1 MRTSGSISK
10 QARVVGLVFIFLS
23 VYFCGGGGLLKQM
36 QPPVVSAD
44 GTFQNLPFSQD
55 WSNTGQITTDDN
67 WAGVPGVIGFR
78 GDDLTT
84 VTATDPQTILV
95 DGSGTPVDVIANQ
108 ANPNTQATGGVGEFD
123 GIANPT
129 VALQGSGTADAPHI
143 VIHLNTTG
151 LSNIVVAYQLRDID
165 GSTDNAVQPVALQF
179 RVGATGN
186 YTNIPAGFVA
196 DATTGPSLA
205 TAVTNVSVTLPAAAN
220 NQPQVFIRIM
230 TTNAVGNDEW
240 VGIDNILIF
249 VPSAARLNSFNAN
262 ASDDGVLLRW
272 NTGFEAD
279 NLGFNLYREQNGRR
293 TRVNPQIIAGSALM
307 ASASFRAGRSYA
319 WLDKS
324 QNGDGAQYWLEEIDL
339 NGERVWHGPFAAD
352 RANAGADNPARSREQ
367 SLLLSRVGM
376 KEPSAGAPSS
386 AAISRAAAA
395 SKPTAAGLGLQ
406 AAATARSSVKLL
418 VKHEG
423 WYRVTQPELVRAGL
437 DPNTDPRL
445 LQLLVDGQQQAI
457 RVMGEADSR
466 FDATDSIE
474 FYGLGVDSPVTDAR
488 AYWVAVGDE
497 PGKRIEEVKGR
508 KGKTTA
514 MSFACTVERL
524 DRTVYFSSLRNK
536 DVENFFGPVVAKEP
550 VTQSLALHN
559 IDRAARTD
567 ALLELF
573 LQGVTQSEHKV
584 RVFFNDSDLGE
595 ISFYDRAQGSG
606 RWSIPVAG
614 LREGENAVVLVAQGG
629 EGDVSLVNRVRI
641 TYQRGYRAEN
651 DSLRFTAKG
660 KSRLTVDGFT
670 GGQIRVFDV
679 TDPNAVTAVKAQPVV
694 QAGGHGVTFIAPGS
708 GERALLAV
716 TDARYEQVAAINPYH
731 QSDLRQTG
739 READLVI
746 ISHHDFLEAITPLK
760 ALRESQGLTVAVV
773 DVEHIYNEFSY
784 GQKTPQAIKDFLGFA
799 LANWKRAPRFVL
811 LVGDASLDPK
821 NYLGQGDFDFVPT
834 KFVDT
839 LVMETVS
846 DDWLADFD
854 RDELANLAMGR
865 LPVRTLQE
873 ANIVIG
879 KIINYDQ
886 AGPSDGVLLVTDT
899 DADYN
904 FQAINPQ
911 MKALIPD
918 RLRVQEMQ
926 RNGAEQSSKN
936 SLIESL
942 NRGPKI
948 VNYYGHGTVEQ
959 WNGGY
964 LTSSDAL
971 GLTNRDSLTLF
982 LSVTCLNG
990 YFQDPAAQ
998 SLAESLLMA
1007 DHGGAAAVWASS
1019 GMCDAAS
1026 QAVINVEMFRLLF
1039 ANSGADQLTLG
1050 EAALRAKSVV
1060 PALDTR
1066 RTYILFGDPTTR
1078 LK

>member
-1 MRTSGSISK
+1 MRTQGSFSK
-10 QARVVGLVFIFLS
+10 QARVIALVFIFLS
-23 VYFCGGGGLLKQM
+23 GFLCSGGGLLKS
-36 QPPVVSAD
+36 PLVSAD
-44 GTFQNLPFSQD
+44 GTFQTLPFSQD
-55 WSNTGQITTDDN
+55 WSSTGLITADDN
-67 WAGVPGVIGFR
+67 WAGVPGIIGFR

-84 VTATDPQTILV
+84 ATGTNPQTILA

-108 ANPNTQATGGVGEFD
+108 ANPNTQATGGVAEFD

-179 RVGATGN
+179 RVGASGN
-186 YTNIPAGFVA
+186 YTDIPAGFIA

-205 TAVTNVSVTLPAAAN
+205 TLVTNVSALLPAAAN
-220 NQPQVFIRIM
+220 NQPQVFVRIM

-240 VGIDNILIF
+240 VGIDNILVF
-249 VPSAARLNSFNAN
+249 VPSAAKLNSFNAN
-262 ASDDGVLLRW
+262 VSDDGVLLHW
-272 NTGFEAD
+272 KTGFEAD
-279 NLGFNLYREQNGRR
+279 NLGFNLYRERDGRR
-293 TRVNPQIIAGSALM
+293 TRVNPQMIAGSALM
-307 ASASFRAGRSYA
+307 AAASLRAGRSYA

-324 QNGDGAQYWLEEIDL
+324 QNGDGAQYWLEAIDL
-339 NGERVWHGPFAAD
+339 NGERVWHGPIAAEH
-352 RANAGADNPARSREQ
+352 ANAGADNPARSREQ
-367 SLLLSRVGM
+367 SLMLSRVGA
-376 KEPSAGAPSS
+376 KESAGGAS
-386 AAISRAAAA
+386 ASATIERAALV
-395 SKPTAAGLGLQ
+395 SKPTAAGLSLQ
-406 AAATARSSVKLL
+406 AAATARSSVKLM
-418 VKHEG
+418 VKQEG
-423 WYRVTQPELVRAGL
+423 LYRVTQPELVRAGL
-437 DPNTDPRL
+437 DPNTDPRF
-445 LQLLVDGQQQAI
+445 LQLLVDGQEQAI
-457 RVMGEADSR
+457 NVTGEADGK
-466 FDATDSIE
+466 FDAADSIE
-474 FYGLGVDSPVTDAR
+474 FYGFALDSPVTDAR
-488 AYWVAVGDE
+488 AYWITAGDA
-497 PGKRIEEVKGR
+497 PGKRIEAVKGR
-508 KGKTTA
+508 KGKTVAT
-514 MSFACTVERL
+514 SFACTVERK

-536 DVENFFGPVVAKEP
+536 DVENFFGPVIAKEP
-550 VTQSLALHN
+550 VTQSLALRD

-567 ALLELF
+567 ALLEVS

-595 ISFYDRAQGSG
+595 ISFYDRAQGSA
-606 RWSIPVAG
+606 RFSVPVAA
-614 LREGENAVVLVAQGG
+614 LREGDNAVVLVAQGG
-629 EGDVSLVNRVRI
+629 ESDVSLVNSVRL
-641 TYQRGYRAEN
+641 TYQRRYRAEN

-670 GGQIRVFDV
+670 GNQIHVLDV
-679 TDPNAVTAVKAQPVV
+679 TDPNAVTAIKAQTVE
-694 QAGGHGVTFIAPGS
+694 QAGGYGVTFIAPGS
-708 GERALLAV
+708 GERTLLAI
-716 TDARYEQVAAINPYH
+716 TDARHQQVDAIVSYH
-731 QSDLRQTG
+731 QSDLRRTD

-746 ISHHDFLEAITPLK
+746 ISHRDFLESVAPLK
-760 ALRESQGLTVAVV
+760 ALRESQGLGVAVV
-773 DVEHIYNEFSY
+773 DVENIYNEFSY
-784 GQKTPQAIKDFLGFA
+784 GQKTPQALKDFLSYA
-799 LANWKRAPRFVL
+799 TSSWRRAPRFVL

-821 NYLGQGDFDFVPT
+821 NYLGQGNFDFVPT
-834 KFVDT
+834 KIVDT
-839 LVMETVS
+839 LVMETAS

-854 RDELANLAMGR
+854 GDELANLAMGR

-879 KIINYDQ
+879 KIISYDQ
-886 AGPSDGVLLVTDT
+886 AGPADGVLLVTDT

-918 RLRVQEMQ
+918 RLRVQEIQ
-926 RNGAEQSSKN
+926 RDGAVAKSF
-936 SLIESL
+936 LLESL

-948 VNYYGHGTVEQ
+948 VNYFGHGTVEQ
-959 WNGGY
+959 WNGDY

-990 YFQDPAAQ
+990 YFQDPAAK

-1007 DHGGAAAVWASS
+1007 ERGGAAAVWASS

-1026 QAVINVEMFRLLF
+1026 QGVINVEMFRLLF
-1039 ANSGADQLTLG
+1039 ANPGADQLTLG